1 MVDIAN
7 IRKIILTI
15 DGSLKIAQPDRHKSL
30 AARKK
35 EAEVVEG
42 GDDKHGLKKVP
53 VEMVELVWDIQ
64 RWFKRLRA
72 HTQESSCKIVIE
84 HGWVRDIH
92 F

>member
-1 MVDIAN
+1 MVE
-7 IRKIILTI
+7 R
-15 DGSLKIAQPDRHKSL
+15 
-30 AARKK
+30 
-35 EAEVVEG
+35 

-92 F
+92 FKNNRILSRFNFGISS

>member
-1 MVDIAN
+1 M
-7 IRKIILTI
+7 
-15 DGSLKIAQPDRHKSL
+15 
-30 AARKK
+30 
-35 EAEVVEG
+35 VEG

-72 HTQESSCKIVIE
+72 HTQESSCKIVTE

>member
-1 MVDIAN
+1 MVE
-7 IRKIILTI
+7 R
-15 DGSLKIAQPDRHKSL
+15 
-30 AARKK
+30 
-35 EAEVVEG
+35 